1 MEAVHGGVKGT
12 MTAFYLPPYILL
24 PSSKHFSRIFLKSF
38 FRVCKRCP
46 EDGGLRPM
54 CVSPLIVIT
63 SDIEHFFAHFAENFF
78 RAQKRRPYEVCCS
91 RCEVSP
97 LIVIT
102 SGMKRFFARGYQS
115 NFSDAAL

>member
-1 MEAVHGGVKGT
+1 
-12 MTAFYLPPYILL
+12 
-24 PSSKHFSRIFLKSF
+24 
-38 FRVCKRCP
+38 
-46 EDGGLRPM
+46 M